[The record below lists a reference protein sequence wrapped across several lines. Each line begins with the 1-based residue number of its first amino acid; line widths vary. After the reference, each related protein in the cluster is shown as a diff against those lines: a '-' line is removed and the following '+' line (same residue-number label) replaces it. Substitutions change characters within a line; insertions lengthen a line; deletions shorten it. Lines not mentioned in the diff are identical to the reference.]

1 MKAIIVEIKNGL
13 AAVLSDDGN
22 IIKVKNR
29 NYEIGQ
35 VITMKKQKIHI
46 TGKLAVTAA
55 SAAVLF
61 LASGIGIW
69 AYTSPYS
76 YVSLDVNP
84 SIEYTVNCFD
94 LVIDVKAVNDDGEE
108 LLGQIN
114 LNNLNNKTIH
124 AAIAATINEI
134 ADSGY
139 FDETAYGPAT
149 DLSDSK
155 KTVNSDNST
164 ADENPHIT
172 GGIIITAS
180 SKNEKKT
187 EKLIHKLEGTAKDT
201 VEGTGDEVEIEAI
214 SVGYDRVKRAKEFG
228 VTPGKLNLVEKL
240 QASAEDPES
249 IDIEEWLNKP
259 VKDIMKAI
267 KANRKG
273 QSSDSTGNAVGKAA
287 GTSEL
292 ATAISES
299 KVQKAEAKAEK
310 TKQKAADKAQKE
322 DAKTQK
328 AEQKAADKGKKADT
342 KARKA
347 KEKAADKIRKV
358 AKIQK
363 AKQKADDKARK
374 EDAKAL
380 KAKQKAADKARKE
393 DAKALKAKQ
402 KVADKARKED
412 AKALKAKQKTADKS
426 QKQKYKEL
434 IKKQMVNQKN
444 KNLL

>member
-180 SKNEKKT
+180 SKNEKKS

-267 KANRKG
+267 KANKKG

-287 GTSEL
+287 GTSEP

-310 TKQKAADKAQKE
+310 TK
-322 DAKTQK
+322 
-328 AEQKAADKGKKADT
+328 QKAADKGKKADT

-358 AKIQK
+358 AKIQR
-363 AKQKADDKARK
+363 AKQKAADKARK

-380 KAKQKAADKARKE
+380 KAKQKAADKARKKG
-393 DAKALKAKQ
+393 AKALKAKQ
-402 KVADKARKED
+402 KIADKARKED
-412 AKALKAKQKTADKS
+412 AKALKDKQKTADKS

>member
-124 AAIAATINEI
+124 AAVAATINEI

-287 GTSEL
+287 GTSEP

-310 TKQKAADKAQKE
+310 TK
-322 DAKTQK
+322 
-328 AEQKAADKGKKADT
+328 QKAADKGKKADT

-358 AKIQK
+358 AKIQR
-363 AKQKADDKARK
+363 AKQKAADKARK

-380 KAKQKAADKARKE
+380 KAKQKAADKARKKG
-393 DAKALKAKQ
+393 AKALKAKQ
-402 KVADKARKED
+402 KIADKARKED
-412 AKALKAKQKTADKS
+412 AKALKDKQKTADKS

>member
-180 SKNEKKT
+180 SKNEKKS

-267 KANRKG
+267 KANKKG

-287 GTSEL
+287 GTSEP

-310 TKQKAADKAQKE
+310 TK
-322 DAKTQK
+322 
-328 AEQKAADKGKKADT
+328 QKAADKGKKADT

-363 AKQKADDKARK
+363 AKQKAADKARK

-380 KAKQKAADKARKE
+380 KAKQKAADKARKKG
-393 DAKALKAKQ
+393 AKALKAKQ
-402 KVADKARKED
+402 KIADKARKED
-412 AKALKAKQKTADKS
+412 AKALKDKQKTADKS